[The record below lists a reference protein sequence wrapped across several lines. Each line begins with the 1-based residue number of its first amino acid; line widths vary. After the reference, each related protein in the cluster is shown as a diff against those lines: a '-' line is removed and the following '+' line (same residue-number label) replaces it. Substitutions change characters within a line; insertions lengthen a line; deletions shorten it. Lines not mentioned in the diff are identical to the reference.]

1 MAILSSNIDPALNIP
16 QIGSKSEAWMAWH
29 KSLKSNFGKANA
41 NILWVKAWQKRG
53 NPSANTNEL
62 RTYMDSQGIK
72 IDSSAWNKITD
83 LGANIGDL
91 WSASMKVGQY
101 TVIAIIIIILG
112 GAGMIIFNLAKQP
125 AESIGL
131 AARAAIK
138 G

>member
-41 NILWVKAWQKRG
+41 NILWVQAWQKRG